1 MMRKFIFVAGVLFAF
16 ALGTPPLAQAEG
28 KTGIVLMHGKDG
40 TAKPQS
46 PIGELIE
53 FLKTDFLVD
62 APDMPWSR
70 SNGLNKTLEE
80 SFKDIDLAVERLK
93 SAGASKIVIGGHSMG
108 AAAALAYA
116 TQRSDLAGVLMIA
129 AGHRP
134 DLWARKNM
142 SALEN
147 ARALIASGNPKDRV
161 DINDKDQ
168 GKLFTR
174 SVAADVAVSWFDPD
188 GLVVMQNSAGKLK
201 EGTPVLFIIGE
212 DDFLRPTGES
222 LIFNKFPSHPKSAY
236 VVVSGGHK
244 QTPGIGKSEIAD
256 WMKKL

>member
-1 MMRKFIFVAGVLFAF
+1 MVRKLIFVAGVVAAF
-16 ALGTPPLAQAEG
+16 VLGTPPLAHAEG
-28 KTGIVLMHGKDG
+28 KTGVVLMHGKDG

-53 FLKTDFLVD
+53 FLGTNFLVD

-80 SFKDIDLAVERLK
+80 SFKEIDLAVDRLK
-93 SAGASKIVIGGHSMG
+93 NAGASKIVVGGHSMG

-147 ARALIASGNPKDRV
+147 AKALSSSGSPKDRV

-174 SVAADVAVSWFDPD
+174 SVAADIAVSWFDPD
-188 GLVVMQNSAGKLK
+188 GLVVMQNSAGMLK
-201 EGTPVLFIIGE
+201 AGTPVLFIIGE
-212 DDFLRPTGES
+212 QDFLRPTGES
-222 LIFNKFPSHPKSAY
+222 LIFNKFPAHPKSAF

-256 WMKKL
+256 WLNKL